1 MHIKILGT
9 GCTRCKT
16 LEKLV
21 NEVIAENNLNAEVSK
36 VEDIVQIMNYGIFAT
51 PGLVVDEEV
60 LLSGRLPSKNEIV
73 KLLTTKA
80 YG

>member
-9 GCTRCKT
+9 GCSRCKT

-21 NEVIAENNLNAEVSK
+21 NEVVAENNLNAEVSK

-51 PGLVVDEEV
+51 PGLVVDKEV

>member
-9 GCTRCKT
+9 GCSRCKT

-21 NEVIAENNLNAEVSK
+21 NEMVAENNLNAEVSK
-36 VEDIVQIMNYGIFAT
+36 VEDIVQIMNYGIFAA